1 MIKYNIKLNQGNE
14 VLNSEKSISAVE
26 VVENVDAKFMAH
38 HMHLHNALI
47 PEDVATAVL
56 NAFCESAAELMGQGH
71 AVVLT
76 SKGKAALRLYPD
88 IHVKGGNINLA
99 RAQELMEG
107 VTELTLDNASE
118 LVQRAGLTLRAKAE
132 CEPAMGVLL
141 DQSKS
146 GLTLNEVVNVPYV
159 HRTASPAD
167 PTDTTPTGG
176 NNGGNNNGGNNNG
189 NNGDDG
195 MS

>member
-1 MIKYNIKLNQGNE
+1 MIKYDVKLNNGVE
-14 VLNSEKSISAVE
+14 AFGTTEKTLTACE
-26 VVENVDAKFMAH
+26 HVENVDAKFMAH

-107 VTELTLDNASE
+107 VTELTLDNATE
-118 LVQRAGLTLRAKAE
+118 LVQRAGLTLRAKSE

-146 GLTLNEVVNVPYV
+146 GLTLNEVINVPYV
-159 HRTASPAD
+159 HRTATPAT
-167 PTDTTPTGG
+167 PTDPNEGG
-176 NNGGNNNGGNNNG
+176 NNGGNNNGGG
-189 NNGDDG
+189 NNDGDDG

>member
-1 MIKYNIKLNQGNE
+1 MIKYNVKLNNGVE
-14 VLNSEKSISAVE
+14 ALNINEKSVSAEE

-88 IHVKGGNINLA
+88 VHVKGGNINLA

-107 VTELTLDNASE
+107 VTELTLDNATE

-146 GLTLNEVVNVPYV
+146 GLTLNSVVNVPYV
-159 HRTASPAD
+159 HRTATPAT
-167 PTDTTPTGG
+167 PTDPNEGG
-176 NNGGNNNGGNNNG
+176 NNGGNNNGGG
-189 NNGDDG
+189 NNGGGDG

>member
-14 VLNSEKSISAVE
+14 VLNSEKTVTAVE

-107 VTELTLDNASE
+107 VTELSLDNASE

-167 PTDTTPTGG
+167 PADPADPTSGNQG
-176 NNGGNNNGGNNNG
+176 NNPNSGS
-189 NNGDDG
+189 GDDG

>member
-1 MIKYNIKLNQGNE
+1 MIKYNVKLHNGNE
-14 VLNSEKSISAVE
+14 AFGINEKSISACE
-26 VVENVDAKFMAH
+26 VVENVDAKFLAH
-38 HMHLHNALI
+38 HMHLHNPLI

-56 NAFCESAAELMGQGH
+56 NAFCESAAELMGHGH

-88 IHVKGGNINLA
+88 VHVKGGNINLA

-107 VTELTLDNASE
+107 VTELSLDNASE

-167 PTDTTPTGG
+167 PADPADPTSGNQG
-176 NNGGNNNGGNNNG
+176 NNPNPGS
-189 NNGDDG
+189 GDDG

>member
-1 MIKYNIKLNQGNE
+1 MIKYNVKLNNGVE
-14 VLNSEKSISAVE
+14 ALNINEKSVSAEE
-26 VVENVDAKFMAH
+26 VVENVDANFMAH
-38 HMHLHNALI
+38 HMHLHNPLI

-56 NAFCESAAELMGQGH
+56 NAFCESAAELMGQGL

-76 SKGKAALRLYPD
+76 NKGKAALRLYPD
-88 IHVKGGNINLA
+88 VHVKGGNINLA
-99 RAQELMEG
+99 RAQELMPE
-107 VTELTLDNASE
+107 VTELSLDHASE

-146 GLTLNEVVNVPYV
+146 GLTLNAVVNVPYV
-159 HRTASPAD
+159 HRTATPA
-167 PTDTTPTGG
+167 DTTPTDGTGNQG
-176 NNGGNNNGGNNNG
+176 NNPNPGS
-189 NNGDDG
+189 GDDG

>member
-1 MIKYNIKLNQGNE
+1 MIKYDVKLNNGVE
-14 VLNSEKSISAVE
+14 AFGTTEKTLTACE
-26 VVENVDAKFMAH
+26 HVENVDAKFMAH

-107 VTELTLDNASE
+107 VTELTLDNATE

-159 HRTASPAD
+159 HRTATPATPAD
-167 PTDTTPTGG
+167 PNEGG
-176 NNGGNNNGGNNNG
+176 NNGGNNNGGG
-189 NNGDDG
+189 NNDGGDG

>member
-1 MIKYNIKLNQGNE
+1 MIKYDVKLNNGVE
-14 VLNSEKSISAVE
+14 AFGTTEKTLTACE
-26 VVENVDAKFMAH
+26 HVENVDAKFMAH

-107 VTELTLDNASE
+107 VTELSLDNASE

-132 CEPAMGVLL
+132 CELAMGVLL

-159 HRTASPAD
+159 HRTATPAD
-167 PTDTTPTGG
+167 PTTGG
-176 NNGGNNNGGNNNG
+176 NNGGNNNGNNGG
-189 NNGDDG
+189 NNGGNDG

>member
-1 MIKYNIKLNQGNE
+1 MIKYDVKLNNGVE
-14 VLNSEKSISAVE
+14 AFGTTEKTLTASEH
-26 VVENVDAKFMAH
+26 VENVDANFMAH

-56 NAFCESAAELMGQGH
+56 NAFCESAAELMGQGL

-88 IHVKGGNINLA
+88 VHVKGGNINLA
-99 RAQELMEG
+99 RAQELMPE
-107 VTELTLDNASE
+107 VTELSLDNASE

-146 GLTLNEVVNVPYV
+146 GLTLNSIVNVPYV
-159 HRTASPAD
+159 QRTATPAD
-167 PTDTTPTGG
+167 PAAPTDGTGNQGNTPNPGS
-176 NNGGNNNGGNNNG
+176 
-189 NNGDDG
+189 GDDG

>member
-1 MIKYNIKLNQGNE
+1 MIKFDVKLNNGIE
-14 VLNSEKSISAVE
+14 AFGTTEKTLTACE
-26 VVENVDAKFMAH
+26 HVENVDAKFMAH

-47 PEDVATAVL
+47 PEDVATSVL
-56 NAFCESAAELMGQGH
+56 NAFCESAAELMGQGY

-107 VTELTLDNASE
+107 VTELSLDNASE

-132 CEPAMGVLL
+132 CEPAMGMLL

-167 PTDTTPTGG
+167 PADPADGTSGNQG
-176 NNGGNNNGGNNNG
+176 NNPNPGS
-189 NNGDDG
+189 GDDG